1 MRRIGPDRA
10 WILQSLDRPKGS
22 STNWWNV
29 KVTLPDAKHFNFQR
43 LAFNRT
49 ELALSLGVSVNT
61 VDIMVT
67 EGFLP
72 PARRWHT
79 RKLWIVAEVQAYLS
93 EWPTADARAVTASE
107 WRATA

>member
-1 MRRIGPDRA
+1 
-10 WILQSLDRPKGS
+10 
-22 STNWWNV
+22 V
-29 KVTLPDAKHFNFQR
+29 KIDVADAKHLNVQR

-61 VDIMVT
+61 VDIMVA

-93 EWPTADARAVTASE
+93 EWPAADAGADTASE
-107 WRATA
+107 WRATV